1 MLQSIRDGSRSWGAK
16 IIIGVMVAAMALFGI
31 ESLFGLFGSD
41 PNEVASVNG
50 QPIMRQQVELE
61 VQRALRSGQVP
72 PEQERA
78 LRNDMLDQ
86 LITATLLSQYAEEG
100 GFTVSENQLDQI
112 IVGLPEFH
120 DQDGR
125 FSSEVFRNRLAG
137 AGYTPMSFREE
148 LRVDIQR
155 QHLQQG
161 LAFSDFSLPSEQERL
176 AALQRQQRSFR
187 YIILDG
193 ADADTEVDVT
203 EDDLQAYY
211 DANQE
216 RFERPEQVRL
226 EYVLI
231 DRQTLAQEQEVD
243 EDVLRDTW
251 REQNRDADRRV
262 SHIMIT
268 FGSDRSR
275 DEAQA
280 LADTAREAIDD
291 GDSFADTALRY
302 SDDTA
307 SAEEGG
313 DLGVI
318 SIGFFGDTFDEAAFG
333 LEEGEVSQPVEM
345 DGAFH
350 IIQVTDILGPTFEEQ
365 RDQLQR
371 DIALRDVDGEFNRQ
385 VQQLI
390 DESFAADDLQS
401 VADQIGLTLHESD
414 WLAREDQGEGVL
426 SEPGVMSEAFSDD
439 VLVEGYNSEVIELD
453 QDRRLVVRVAERR
466 EATLLSLDEV
476 REEVE
481 MSVAALQQQEA
492 LREEAQALIADL
504 RSSDQTS
511 DESDINWLEANG
523 VSRQA
528 DTTVSQTIVQ
538 EAFRMPRP
546 QEGENVYR
554 AVELPQGV
562 AVVALDSVTDG
573 EVNEQMETFVSQMAE
588 QLRAQSVIQG
598 LIDDLRSDADIER

>member
-41 PNEVASVNG
+41 PEEVASVNG

-78 LRNDMLDQ
+78 LRSDVLDE
-86 LITATLLSQYAEEG
+86 LITQQLLGQYAEEG
-100 GFTVSENQLDQI
+100 GFAVSEEQLDQL
-112 IVGLPEFH
+112 IVSLPEFH

-125 FSSEVFRNRLAG
+125 FSAEVFRNRLAG
-137 AGYTPMSFREE
+137 AGYTPLSFREE

-161 LAFSDFSLPSEQERL
+161 LAFSDFSLPNEQELL
-176 AALQRQQRSFR
+176 AELQRQERSLR
-187 YIILDG
+187 YVVLDG
-193 ADADTEVDVT
+193 NDVEADIDVT

-211 DANQE
+211 DSHQE
-216 RFERPEQVRL
+216 RYERPEQVRL
-226 EYVLI
+226 EYVI
-231 DRQTLAQEQEVD
+231 VDRQAMAEGRDVD
-243 EDVLRDTW
+243 EEALRDAW
-251 REQNRDADRRV
+251 REQNRDADRQV

-268 FGSDRSR
+268 FGDERTR
-275 DEAQA
+275 EEAQEVA
-280 LADTAREAIDD
+280 ETARQALNNGE
-291 GDSFADTALRY
+291 SFADTAVRY

-318 SIGFFGDTFDEAAFG
+318 SRGFFGDSFDEAAFS
-333 LEEGEVSQPVEM
+333 LQEGDISEPVEL
-345 DGAFH
+345 DNAFH
-350 IIQVTDILGPTFEEQ
+350 IIQVTDIQGPTFEEQ
-365 RDQLQR
+365 RDELAR
-371 DIALRDVDGEFNRQ
+371 EVALSEVDDEFNQR

-401 VADQIGLTLHESD
+401 VADSIGLTLNESD
-414 WLAREDQGEGVL
+414 WLARDDEAEGVL
-426 SEPGVMSEAFSDD
+426 SEPGVMSAAFSGD
-439 VLVEGYNSEVIELD
+439 VLEEGYNSEVIELD
-453 QDRRLVVRVAERR
+453 QDRRMVLRIAEQRD
-466 EATLLSLDEV
+466 ATVLSLDEV

-481 MSVAALQQQEA
+481 MSVAAEQQQQA
-492 LREEAQALIADL
+492 LLEEAQSLMADL
-504 RSSDQTS
+504 R
-511 DESDINWLEANG
+511 EGEEADIDWLEAND

-528 DTTVSQTIVQ
+528 DTTVPQLIVQ

-546 QEGENVYR
+546 DDNGSVYR

-562 AVVALDSVTDG
+562 AVVALDSVSDG
-573 EVNEQMETFVSQMAE
+573 EIDEQMETFVSQMAE
-588 QLRAQSVIQG
+588 QLRAQSVLQG
-598 LIDDLRSDADIER
+598 LVDDLRIDADIER

>member
-78 LRNDMLDQ
+78 LRNDMLEQ
-86 LITATLLSQYAEEG
+86 LITQQLLSQYAEEG
-100 GFTVSENQLDQI
+100 GFSVSDQQLDQM
-112 IVGLPEFH
+112 IVSLPEFH

-125 FSSEVFRNRLAG
+125 FSAEVFRNRLAG
-137 AGYTPMSFREE
+137 AGYTPLSFREE

-176 AALQRQQRSFR
+176 AELQRQQRSFR
-187 YIILDG
+187 YLVLDG
-193 ADADTEVDVT
+193 DDV
-203 EDDLQAYY
+203 EAEINVSEEDLQAYY
-211 DANQE
+211 DAHQE
-216 RFERPEQVRL
+216 RYERPEQVRL
-226 EYVLI
+226 EYVVI
-231 DRQTLAQEQEVD
+231 DRQEMAEEFDVD
-243 EDVLRDTW
+243 EQALREAW
-251 REQNRDADRRV
+251 REQNRDANRRA

-268 FGSDRSR
+268 FGGERSR
-275 DEAQA
+275 EEAQA
-280 LADTAREAIDD
+280 LAETARRAIED
-291 GDSFADTALRY
+291 GESFEQTALRY

-318 SIGFFGDTFDEAAFG
+318 SRGFFGDTFDEAAFS
-333 LEEGEVSQPVEM
+333 LEEGDVSQPVEL

-350 IIQVTDILGPTFEEQ
+350 IIQVTDIQGLSFEEQ
-365 RDQLQR
+365 RDELAR
-371 DIALRDVDGEFNRQ
+371 EVALRNIDDNFNQQ

-390 DESFAADDLQS
+390 DQSFAADDLQS
-401 VADQIGLTLHESD
+401 VADEIGLTLNESD
-414 WLAREDQGEGVL
+414 WLARDDSAAGVL
-426 SEPGVMSEAFSDD
+426 SEPGVMSAAFSAD
-439 VLVEGYNSEVIELD
+439 VLEEGYNSEVIELD
-453 QDRRLVVRVAERR
+453 RDRRMVLRIAEQRD
-466 EATLLSLDEV
+466 ATLLPLDDV

-481 MSVAALQQQEA
+481 LSVAAEQQQEA
-492 LREEAQALIADL
+492 LRTEAQALIAELQDSGQAEL
-504 RSSDQTS
+504 D
-511 DESDINWLEANG
+511 WLEAAN
-523 VSRQA
+523 VSRQS
-528 DTTVSQTIVQ
+528 DTTVPQLLVQ
-538 EAFRMPRP
+538 EVFRMPRP
-546 QEGENVYR
+546 EEGGSVYR

-562 AVVALDSVTDG
+562 ALVALDSVTDG
-573 EVNEQMETFVSQMAE
+573 EVNEQMEAFVSQMAE
-588 QLRAQSVIQG
+588 QLRAQSVLQG
-598 LIDDLRSDADIER
+598 LIDDLRSDADIKR

>member
-41 PNEVASVNG
+41 PDEVASVNG

-78 LRNDMLDQ
+78 LRNDILDQ
-86 LITATLLSQYAEEG
+86 LITQQLLSQYAEEG
-100 GFTVSENQLDQI
+100 GFAVSEQQLDQL
-112 IVGLPEFH
+112 IVSLPEFH

-125 FSSEVFRNRLAG
+125 FSAEVFRNRLAG
-137 AGYTPMSFREE
+137 AGYTPISFREE

-161 LAFSDFSLPSEQERL
+161 LAFSDFSLPNEQERL
-176 AALQRQQRSFR
+176 AELQRQQRSFR
-187 YIILDG
+187 YIVLDG
-193 ADADTEVDVT
+193 DDVDADISVSDA
-203 EDDLQAYY
+203 DLQAYY
-211 DANQE
+211 DAHQE
-216 RFERPEQVRL
+216 RYERPEQVRL

-231 DRQTLAQEQEVD
+231 DRQAMAEGRDVD
-243 EDVLRDTW
+243 EEALRDAW

-268 FGSDRSR
+268 FGNERTR
-275 DEAQA
+275 DEAQQ
-280 LADTAREAIDD
+280 LAETAREALDS
-291 GDSFADTALRY
+291 GDSFTDTALRY

-318 SIGFFGDTFDEAAFG
+318 SRGFFGDAFDEAAFG
-333 LEEGEVSQPVEM
+333 LEEGDVSQPVEL
-345 DGAFH
+345 DNAFH
-350 IIQVTDILGPTFEEQ
+350 IIQVTDIQGPTFEEQ
-365 RDQLQR
+365 RNELAR
-371 DIALRDVDGEFNRQ
+371 EVALRDIDDEFNQR

-401 VADQIGLTLHESD
+401 VADELGLTLQESD
-414 WLAREDQGEGVL
+414 WLARDDEADGVL
-426 SEPGVMSEAFSDD
+426 SEPGVMSAAFSND
-439 VLVEGYNSEVIELD
+439 VFEEGYNSEVIELD
-453 QDRRLVVRVAERR
+453 QDRRLVLRVAEQRD
-466 EATLLSLDEV
+466 ATLLPLDEV
-476 REEVE
+476 REDVE
-481 MSVAALQQQEA
+481 MSVATEQQQAA
-492 LREEAQALIADL
+492 LREEAQALVASLRDGQSADV
-504 RSSDQTS
+504 D
-511 DESDINWLEANG
+511 WLEANS

-528 DTTVSQTIVQ
+528 DSTVPQLIVQ
-538 EAFRMPRP
+538 EAFRIARP
-546 QEGENVYR
+546 EEGESVYR
-554 AVELPQGV
+554 TVELPQGV
-562 AVVALDSVTDG
+562 AVVALDSVSVG
-573 EVNEQMETFVSQMAE
+573 EVDEQMETFVAQMAE
-588 QLRAQSVIQG
+588 QLRAQSVLQG

>member
-78 LRNDMLDQ
+78 LRNDMLEQ
-86 LITATLLSQYAEEG
+86 LITRELLSQYAEDG
-100 GFTVSENQLDQI
+100 GFSVSDQQLDQM
-112 IVGLPEFH
+112 IVSLPEFH

-125 FSSEVFRNRLAG
+125 FSAEVFRNRLAG
-137 AGYTPMSFREE
+137 AGYTPLSFREE

-176 AALQRQQRSFR
+176 AELQRQQRSFR
-187 YIILDG
+187 YLVLDG
-193 ADADTEVDVT
+193 DDVEAEINVS

-211 DANQE
+211 DAHQE

-226 EYVLI
+226 EYVVI
-231 DRQTLAQEQEVD
+231 DRQEMAEEADVD
-243 EDVLRDTW
+243 EETLRDAW
-251 REQNRDADRRV
+251 REQNREAGRRA

-268 FGSDRSR
+268 FGGERSR
-275 DEAQA
+275 EEAQA
-280 LADTAREAIDD
+280 LAETARQAIED
-291 GDSFADTALRY
+291 GESFEQTALRY

-318 SIGFFGDTFDEAAFG
+318 SRGFFGDTFDEAVFS
-333 LEEGEVSQPVEM
+333 LEEGDISLPVEL
-345 DGAFH
+345 DNAFH
-350 IIQVTDILGPTFEEQ
+350 IIQVTDIQGPTFEEQ
-365 RDQLQR
+365 RDELAR
-371 DIALRDVDGEFNRQ
+371 EVALRTIDDQFNQQ

-390 DESFAADDLQS
+390 DKSFAADDLQS
-401 VADQIGLTLHESD
+401 IADEIGLTLNESD
-414 WLAREDQGEGVL
+414 WLAQNDDAEGVL
-426 SEPGVMSEAFSDD
+426 SEPGVMSAAFSAD
-439 VLVEGYNSEVIELD
+439 VLEEGYNSEVIELD
-453 QDRRLVVRVAERR
+453 RDRRLVLRIAEQRD
-466 EATLLSLDEV
+466 ATLLPLDDV

-481 MSVAALQQQEA
+481 VSVAAEQQQEA
-492 LREEAQALIADL
+492 LRKEAQALIAEL
-504 RSSDQTS
+504 QNSG
-511 DESDINWLEANG
+511 EADIDWLTAVS
-523 VSRQA
+523 VSRQS
-528 DTTVSQTIVQ
+528 DTTVPQLLVQ
-538 EAFRMPRP
+538 EVFRLPRP
-546 QEGENVYR
+546 EEGESVYR

-562 AVVALDSVTDG
+562 ALVALDSVTDG

-588 QLRAQSVIQG
+588 QLRAQSVLQG
-598 LIDDLRSDADIER
+598 LIDDLRSDADIKR

>member
-41 PNEVASVNG
+41 PDEVASVNG
-50 QPIMRQQVELE
+50 QPIMRQQVELG

-78 LRNDMLDQ
+78 LRSDMLDQ
-86 LITATLLSQYAEEG
+86 LITQELLSQYAEEG
-100 GFTVSENQLDQI
+100 GFAVSEEQLDQL
-112 IVGLPEFH
+112 IVSLPEFH

-125 FSSEVFRNRLAG
+125 FSAEVFRNRLAG
-137 AGYTPMSFREE
+137 AGYTPLSFREE

-161 LAFSDFSLPSEQERL
+161 LAFSDFSLPNEQERL
-176 AALQRQQRSFR
+176 AELQRQERSLR
-187 YIILDG
+187 YVVLDG
-193 ADADTEVDVT
+193 DDVEADVNIS

-211 DANQE
+211 DAHQE
-216 RFERPEQVRL
+216 RYERPEQVRL
-226 EYVLI
+226 EYVI
-231 DRQTLAQEQEVD
+231 VDRQAMAEGRDVD
-243 EDVLRDTW
+243 EEALRDAW
-251 REQNRDADRRV
+251 REQNRDADRQV

-268 FGSDRSR
+268 FGDERTR
-275 DEAQA
+275 DEAQERA
-280 LADTAREAIDD
+280 ETARQALNSGE
-291 GDSFADTALRY
+291 SFADTALRY

-318 SIGFFGDTFDEAAFG
+318 SRGFFGDSFDEAAFS
-333 LEEGEVSQPVEM
+333 LEEGDVSQPVEL
-345 DGAFH
+345 DNAFH
-350 IIQVTDILGPTFEEQ
+350 IIQVTDIQGPTFEEQ
-365 RDQLQR
+365 RDELAR
-371 DIALRDVDGEFNRQ
+371 EVALSDVDDEFNQR

-401 VADQIGLTLHESD
+401 VAESIGLTLNESD
-414 WLAREDQGEGVL
+414 WLARDDEVEGVL
-426 SEPGVMSEAFSDD
+426 SEPGVMSAAFSND
-439 VLVEGYNSEVIELD
+439 VLEEGYNSEVIELD
-453 QDRRLVVRVAERR
+453 QDRRMVLRVAEQRD
-466 EATLLSLDEV
+466 ATLLPLDEV

-481 MSVAALQQQEA
+481 ISVAAEQQQQA
-492 LREEAQALIADL
+492 LREEAQSLLSELQAGEEL
-504 RSSDQTS
+504 
-511 DESDINWLEANG
+511 DINWLEANN

-528 DTTVSQTIVQ
+528 DTTVPQTIVQ

-546 QEGENVYR
+546 DEGESVYH

-562 AVVALDSVTDG
+562 AIVALDSVTDG
-573 EVNEQMETFVSQMAE
+573 EIDEQMETFVSQMAE

-598 LIDDLRSDADIER
+598 LVDDLRSDADIEQ